1 MFVPRN
7 VIFLLAGCLALT
19 GFSVLAQAQVGSVA
33 FPADVTPDVL
43 QMAGRALGW
52 IGGILMTVLAIL
64 GTLVVYIANELWATV
79 KSLATQLGL
88 LDKTFTAH
96 SSTAMAKLE
105 QLDRGHIELKQDA
118 ASARESANRRAKQ
131 LHEVQEDVTRAIDI
145 AAQSQARVEAIAFRV
160 GVTGE
165 TVAIPP
171 RTDPHPTSDTSIVRP
186 LRKRP
191 S

>member
-33 FPADVTPDVL
+33 LLSDVTPDVL

-64 GTLVVYIANELWATV
+64 GALVVYIANEPWTTV

-96 SSTAMAKLE
+96 SSTAMAKLD
-105 QLDRGHIELKQDA
+105 QLDRGHIESKLDQI
-118 ASARESANRRAKQ
+118 RA
-131 LHEVQEDVTRAIDI
+131 EI
-145 AAQSQARVEAIAFRV
+145 
-160 GVTGE
+160 G
-165 TVAIPP
+165 PP
-171 RTDPHPTSDTSIVRP
+171 SLAGRLYSPHFDSE
-186 LRKRP
+186 P